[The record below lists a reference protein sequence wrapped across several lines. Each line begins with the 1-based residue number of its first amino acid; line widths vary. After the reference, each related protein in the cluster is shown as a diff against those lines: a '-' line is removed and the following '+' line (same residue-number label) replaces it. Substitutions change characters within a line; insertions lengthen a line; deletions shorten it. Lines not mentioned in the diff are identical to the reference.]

1 MRRSRRTT
9 PPPTARE
16 TRPARQAPEE
26 QPRVLAARL
35 YELHCEAGK
44 DELYLE
50 RWPGDSELF
59 GVLQF
64 AQEHA
69 NRLKGQAYR
78 EAAKLRLLLAEW
90 LRLAADPFQLAAIDD
105 ARAGGTSWKEM
116 ALALRYLDRLGEPN
130 PGSAMNLRKRLYVAV
145 NGRPGDRRQPQVAH
159 LIDRRTMEARI
170 AEAQFIAAGEARYA
184 ELDAVAR
191 ALLRHHEAGEF
202 PTDPDDDGFWWEQLA
217 EAVDDRR
224 SASERANLLVYVRG
238 VVRET
243 RAYARRSGQSA
254 VATEQAGRTL
264 EGAARLVELD
274 TDS

>member
-1 MRRSRRTT
+1 MRRPRRTT
-9 PPPTARE
+9 PPTARE

-35 YELHCEAGK
+35 YELHRETGK

-50 RWPGDSELF
+50 RWPGDHELF

-69 NRLKGQAYR
+69 NRLKGEAYR
-78 EAAKLRLLLAEW
+78 EAAVLRMQLAEW
-90 LRLAADPFQLAAIDD
+90 LRLAADPFQLSAIDD

-130 PGSAMNLRKRLYVAV
+130 PGSAMNLRNRLYVAV

-159 LIDRRTMEARI
+159 LIDRRAMEARI

-191 ALLRHHEAGEF
+191 ALLKHHESGEI
-202 PTDPDDDGFWWEQLA
+202 PSDPDDDGFWWEQLA

-238 VVRET
+238 VVREA
-243 RAYARRSGQSA
+243 RAYAKTAGQPPA
-254 VATEQAGRTL
+254 ATEQAASVL
-264 EGAARLVELD
+264 GAAAQLVDLD
-274 TDS
+274 AGG

>member
-1 MRRSRRTT
+1 MRRPRRT
-9 PPPTARE
+9 PPPTVRE
-16 TRPARQAPEE
+16 TRPARQAPEK

-35 YELHCEAGK
+35 YELHRETGK

-50 RWPGDSELF
+50 RWPGDHELF

-69 NRLKGQAYR
+69 ARLTGEAYQ
-78 EAAKLRLLLAEW
+78 EAAVLRMQLAEW

-105 ARAGGTSWKEM
+105 ARASGTSWKEM
-116 ALALRYLDRLGEPN
+116 ALKLRYLDRLGEPN

-159 LIDRRTMEARI
+159 LIDRRAMEARI

-191 ALLRHHEAGEF
+191 ALLKHHEAGEIRV
-202 PTDPDDDGFWWEQLA
+202 DPDDDEFWWEQLT
-217 EAVDDRR
+217 EAVDDRHN
-224 SASERANLLVYVRG
+224 ASERANLLVYVRG
-238 VVRET
+238 VVREA
-243 RAYARRSGQSA
+243 RAYAKRTGRPPA
-254 VATEQAGRTL
+254 ATEEAGSAL
-264 EGAARLVELD
+264 DVAAGLVDLD
-274 TDS
+274 ADG

>member
-1 MRRSRRTT
+1 MRRSRRT

-16 TRPARQAPEE
+16 TRPARQAPEQ
-26 QPRVLAARL
+26 QPRVLAAQL
-35 YELHCEAGK
+35 YELHREIGK

-50 RWPGDSELF
+50 RWPGDHELF

-78 EAAKLRLLLAEW
+78 EAAVLRMQLAEW
-90 LRLAADPFQLAAIDD
+90 LRLAADPFQLSAIDD

-116 ALALRYLDRLGEPN
+116 ALALRFLDRLGEPN

-145 NGRPGDRRQPQVAH
+145 HGRPGDRRQPQVAH
-159 LIDRRTMEARI
+159 LIDRRAMEARI

-191 ALLRHHEAGEF
+191 ALLKHHESGEI
-202 PTDPDDDGFWWEQLA
+202 PEDPDDDGFWWEQLA

-238 VVRET
+238 VAREA
-243 RAYARRSGQSA
+243 RAYGKRTGQPPA
-254 VATEQAGRTL
+254 TTEQATGVL
-264 EGAARLVELD
+264 DAAAGLVDLD
-274 TDS
+274 ADG

>member
-1 MRRSRRTT
+1 MRRPRRN

-16 TRPARQAPEE
+16 TRPVRQAPEE
-26 QPRVLAARL
+26 QPRALAARL
-35 YELHCEAGK
+35 YELHRETGK

-50 RWPGDSELF
+50 RWPGDHELF

-69 NRLKGQAYR
+69 SRLKGQTYR
-78 EAAKLRLLLAEW
+78 EAAVLRMQLAEW
-90 LRLAADPFQLAAIDD
+90 LRLAADPFQLSAIDD

-116 ALALRYLDRLGEPN
+116 ALALRFLDRLGEPN

-145 NGRPGDRRQPQVAH
+145 HGRPGDRRQPQVAH
-159 LIDRRTMEARI
+159 LIDRRAMEARI

-191 ALLRHHEAGEF
+191 ALLKHHESGEI
-202 PTDPDDDGFWWEQLA
+202 PADPDDDGFWWEQLA

-238 VVRET
+238 VAREA
-243 RAYARRSGQSA
+243 RAYGKRRGQPPA
-254 VATEQAGRTL
+254 TTEQATSVL
-264 EGAARLVELD
+264 DAAAALVDLD
-274 TDS
+274 ADG